1 MLHRKSFIVMALSAS
16 LLSSVAPSMVRADEP
31 AAEQSAEQ
39 LYEEGMQKFASG
51 DYAAA
56 EAIFNRVDPVQLPSQ
71 DRTRMKE
78 VLSQMASS
86 NAAGTSASSQLAQAA
101 EARQNGELKRAES
114 LYEAVLKNPNASD
127 AERSTAKS
135 GLADAKRARKPEVA
149 KQRAIV
155 DSAANDIQEGKLD
168 SAEKKLT
175 RVKKSGVDLGWFD
188 NQRVDSQLQLI
199 AERRAEMGTIAAAA
213 DSSSSSGP
221 VYVETTHGISAPAPQ
236 VNKEAEA
243 APVKTSSVVTETT
256 QSPAVVSETTPVA
269 GASDDLLAQ
278 ARHLR
283 AQQQL
288 AEGRQAEEAGQLRAA
303 ASSYQSALSLDP
315 SNEQAKAA
323 LAAVQARTGG
333 AADAPRDI
341 LDTQLSAE
349 ALRTQ
354 QVIAEVQALMNK
366 AESFRQEGKY
376 SQAIEAVQ
384 QAKVSLDRNEQR
396 LPSARYRAMREE
408 AVNFGA
414 RLQDE
419 QRLAEAKQK
428 QETEKTKVVE
438 EQREEARI
446 LNEREQEVQRLIRRA
461 MALRAEQKYD
471 QTIEVLNQA
480 LFIDP
485 NNDAVDAL
493 KQMVEDSR
501 LYVKTKAALRN
512 RELAIA
518 HQSTENIEATIPF
531 TELMVYPSDW
541 PQLTQRRLADL
552 GATGGESKVNLDVM
566 AKLHEPV
573 PVNFTNNKLVNV
585 IEYLKNTTGLNF
597 FVNWNALSEAGIE
610 QDMPIT
616 LELTNVAADEALALV
631 IKLVS
636 RPDRPINYAIREG
649 VVNIDTVENLVRNP
663 DTRVYDIRDLL
674 HRIEPIKSV
683 PSFDIGNAFE
693 SGSDRDNSSGSGS
706 GSGSGSS
713 SDNGLFGDDS
723 SSSNSTSAQSS
734 AEDRQ
739 KQIDELIELIQTT
752 VGNPEDWSEAGG
764 GGGSLKELN
773 GNLIIKATA
782 ELHQGVTKLLTLLR
796 ETRAMQIAVEGRFL
810 LVDQNFLD
818 EIGVDLDVT
827 ITNPGGKFGP
837 ISINNDTIGLAQRQS
852 SSMGNTFPAT
862 GTLTTTP
869 TMTIPGTGGP
879 TGTGR
884 SFDIGI
890 NYLDDI
896 QVNLIVTATQANRR
910 SITLTAPRVT
920 FINGNDAFVFVG
932 KELTYIAEL
941 EAIPGTTALQ
951 QTPDTVTSGMLLYV
965 KGTISADRRYV
976 TLTVRPLLRNVS
988 RLRAIEQT
996 VVTTPTTGT
1005 GTGTGSAIQTTTGTI
1020 ELPEL
1025 ETTTVDT
1032 TVSVPDKGTLLLGGQ
1047 RLVGEVEVEAGVPVL
1062 SKIPLLNRVFTN
1074 RSMVK
1079 DERTLLLLI
1088 KPTIIIPNEQE
1099 EDLFPGLLANPA
1111 AYNVTKPLD

>member
-1 MLHRKSFIVMALSAS
+1 MALSAS
-16 LLSSVAPSMVRADEP
+16 LLTSLAPTRGWADEP
-31 AAEQSAEQ
+31 AAAEQTAEQ
-39 LYEEGMQKFASG
+39 LYEQGMAKFAGG

-56 EAIFNRVDPVQLPSQ
+56 EAVFNRVDPVQLPAKE
-71 DRTRMKE
+71 RARMKD
-78 VLSQMASS
+78 VLAEMASN
-86 NAAGTSASSQLAQAA
+86 NAAGTSASAQLAQAA
-101 EARQNGELKRAES
+101 EARQNGELKQARS
-114 LYEAVLKNPNASD
+114 LYEAALKNPAATD
-127 AERSTAKS
+127 AQRATAKS
-135 GLADAKRARKPEVA
+135 GLADVKRAGKPEVV

-155 DSAANDIQEGKLD
+155 DAAATDIQEGRID
-168 SAEKKLT
+168 DAEKKLNG
-175 RVKKSGVDLGWFD
+175 VKKSGVDLGWFD
-188 NQRVDSQLQLI
+188 NERVDSQLKLI

-213 DSSSSSGP
+213 DNTDNGGP
-221 VYVETTHGISAPAPQ
+221 VYVETSPGISAAAPGTEAKPGKPGITTTETPAPPT
-236 VNKEAEA
+236 VA
-243 APVKTSSVVTETT
+243 ATETT
-256 QSPAVVSETTPVA
+256 PTAAAPA
-269 GASDDLLAQ
+269 GDDLLAQ
-278 ARHLR
+278 ARRLR
-283 AQQQL
+283 VQQHL
-288 AEGRQAEEAGQLRAA
+288 AEGREAEQAGQLRAA
-303 ASSYQSALSLDP
+303 ASSYQAALSLDP
-315 SNEQAKAA
+315 ANEQAKAA
-323 LAAVQARTGG
+323 LAAVQTKPGG
-333 AADAPRDI
+333 AGDAPRDI

-366 AESFRQEGKY
+366 AESFRQEAKY
-376 SQAIEAVQ
+376 AQALEAVQ
-384 QAKVSLDRNEQR
+384 QAKVALDRNEQR
-396 LPSARYRAMREE
+396 LPSARYRSMREE

-414 RLQDE
+414 RIQDE
-419 QRLAEAKQK
+419 QRVAEAKQK
-428 QETEKTKVVE
+428 QETDKVKATDE
-438 EQREEARI
+438 MKETERILREREE
-446 LNEREQEVQRLIRRA
+446 EVQRLIRRA

-471 QTIEVLNQA
+471 QTLEVLNQA

-501 LYVKTKAALRN
+501 LYVRTQAALRS
-512 RELAIA
+512 REVAIA
-518 HQSTENIEATIPF
+518 THGAENIEATIPF

-552 GATGGESKVNLDVM
+552 GATSGESKVNMDVM

-597 FVNWNALSEAGIE
+597 FVNWNALTEAGIE
-610 QDMPIT
+610 QDTPIT
-616 LELTNVAADEALALV
+616 LELTNVPADEALALV

-693 SGSDRDNSSGSGS
+693 SGKDRNSSGSGS
-706 GSGSGSS
+706 SGSGSS
-713 SDNGLFGDDS
+713 SSSDEGLFGDSDS
-723 SSSNSTSAQSS
+723 SSSSTSAQSS

-739 KQIDELIELIQTT
+739 KQIDDLIGLIQST
-752 VGNPEDWSEAGG
+752 VGSPDDWSDTGG

-782 ELHQGVTKLLTLLR
+782 ELHQGVAKLLTLLR

-818 EIGVDLDVT
+818 EVGVDLDVQ
-827 ITNPGGKFGP
+827 IVNPGGNFGP
-837 ISINNDTIGLAQRQS
+837 IKINNDTIGIAQRQS
-852 SSMGNTFPAT
+852 TALGNTFPAT
-862 GTLTTTP
+862 GALTTNP
-869 TMTIPGTGGP
+869 PFSIPGTGGP

-884 SFDIGI
+884 SFDIGVS
-890 NYLDDI
+890 YLDDI
-896 QVNLIVTATQANRR
+896 QVNLIVTATQASRR
-910 SITLTAPRVT
+910 AITLTAPRVT

-932 KELTYIAEL
+932 REVTYIAEL
-941 EAIPGTTALQ
+941 TPIPGTTALQ
-951 QTPDTVTSGMLLYV
+951 QTPDTITSGMLLYV

-976 TLTVRPLLRNVS
+976 TMTVRPLLRNIA
-988 RLRAIEQT
+988 RIRAISQT
-996 VVTTPTTGT
+996 VVTSPTTTTGT
-1005 GTGTGSAIQTTTGTI
+1005 GTGTPLQTTTGTI

-1047 RLVGEVEVEAGVPVL
+1047 RLVGEVEIEAGVPVL
-1062 SKIPLLNRVFTN
+1062 SKIPILNRVFTN

-1099 EDLFPGLLANPA
+1099 EDLFPGLLSNPA
-1111 AYNVTKPLD
+1111 AYNVTRPVD